1 MRPVMVA
8 FFFLS
13 GMRRF
18 AVVHKLLVFSKMQK
32 GDAPVVGNRLSVTCW
47 VIVFCAP
54 RECLV
59 VEYSLVEL
67 QDLGN
72 VSFCSVFYSNYF
84 ISVFAYLLQV

>member
-1 MRPVMVA
+1 MMVA

-47 VIVFCAP
+47 VIAFCAP
-54 RECLV
+54 REYL

-72 VSFCSVFYSNYF
+72 VSLCSVFCSNYF